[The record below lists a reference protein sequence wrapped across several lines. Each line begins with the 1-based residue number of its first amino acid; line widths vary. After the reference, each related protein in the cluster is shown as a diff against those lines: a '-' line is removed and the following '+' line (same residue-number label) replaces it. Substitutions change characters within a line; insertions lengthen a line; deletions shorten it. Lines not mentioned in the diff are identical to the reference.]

1 MENIKYCPSNTCNM
15 VGKQDLKIEKKHSM
29 LKGQLPTE
37 LPGFNTILE
46 EKRIL
51 LTRKQKTQKT
61 PFDYH

>member
-1 MENIKYCPSNTCNM
+1 M
-15 VGKQDLKIEKKHSM
+15 VGKQDLKIERKHSM

-46 EKRIL
+46 EKGIL